1 MCKLHFP
8 HNPTLWMV
16 VYSVTDRRHLTGGC
30 TQSGSASSWLR
41 NTCQPPVP
49 HVSSAKPC
57 FSGVGHKHNQVTV
70 HKIQH
75 TYMSMLGSSAH
86 ASLGSSWHIAQ
97 TANDQDKTPI
107 SSSSSLS
114 PTQSVGLSQGAMSP
128 RPSSASISQLMSV
141 VTMILVSRRL
151 HRVR

>member
-1 MCKLHFP
+1 MQITLSTQFHTLDGSLLRHRPPSP
-8 HNPTLWMV
+8 HRWLYTERLSFLV
-16 VYSVTDRRHLTGGC
+16 VKKHLP
-30 TQSGSASSWLR
+30 A
-41 NTCQPPVP
+41 PVP
-49 HVSSAKPC
+49 HVSYAKPC

-75 TYMSMLGSSAH
+75 TYMLMLGSSAH
-86 ASLGSSWHIAQ
+86 ASLGSSRHIAQ

-114 PTQSVGLSQGAMSP
+114 PTPSAGLSQGAMSP